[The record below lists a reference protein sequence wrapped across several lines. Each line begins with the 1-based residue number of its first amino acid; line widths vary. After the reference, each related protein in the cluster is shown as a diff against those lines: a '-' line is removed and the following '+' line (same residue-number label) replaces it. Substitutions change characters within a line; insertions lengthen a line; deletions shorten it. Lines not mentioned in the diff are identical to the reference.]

1 MFTSPPLNNRKWN
14 HLNNIAYLINFS
26 RLHTMP
32 DTQNCSQCACCEE
45 TQSVLSCCVADFP
58 LILLHLICVLLH
70 SHCNWMTQTRLVS
83 LCSLLTASK
92 KPSKHGACKTRLL
105 HCLNT
110 DNFAYF
116 PTVKPTSLWY
126 WFQPSNGLPSLSPPI
141 LLFLPGEVRHRVS
154 LWLQIAIV
162 CPRKLGT

>member
-1 MFTSPPLNNRKWN
+1 MKSLLPLSMFTPVPPPLNNHKWN

-45 TQSVLSCCVADFP
+45 TQSSLSCCVADFP

-70 SHCNWMTQTRLVS
+70 SHCNLMPQPRLVS

-92 KPSKHGACKTRLL
+92 KTCKHCACKTRLL

-116 PTVKPTSLWY
+116 PTMQPTSLWY
-126 WFQPSNGLPSLSPPI
+126 WFQPSNGLPWPSLFITTFTS
-141 LLFLPGEVRHRVS
+141 FSSRRG
-154 LWLQIAIV
+154 A
-162 CPRKLGT
+162 T